1 MGEDQVAAAFRLAF
15 GEEAPRELRA
25 LDTLTPGDFAL
36 VARKAKIMGR
46 QDAATLAQWLIEEAS
61 AKPGVRNRMG
71 F

>member
-15 GEEAPRELRA
+15 GQEAPPELRA
-25 LDTLTPGDFAL
+25 LDTLTAGDFAL

-46 QDAATLAQWLIEEAS
+46 QDAATLAQWLMEEAS
-61 AKPGVRNRMG
+61 AKPGARNRIG